1 MLEESVDNFKT
12 NARKKIKNRMFDIVA
27 LGVILAMMA
36 ISLGVFQLKDLTLDN
51 VMPILIDFVPLLLT
65 SALLTSDFYK
75 KGAFYG
81 KASEA
86 FNAVV
91 SVYSNIVAS
100 LNGRQIDSLND
111 FCIKY
116 NDDALKALQTPIL
129 RKVAIS
135 QELYD
140 EGSLDKHG
148 GYITRP
154 LKVLSKKELKAKY
167 PKKVWKA
174 ILKANKCK
182 IKGLQVNGL
191 LGNQNNDDIT
201 DIGPTEK
208 QMEVSHN
215 LTSAASYTIATA
227 FMTLIAIKD
236 VMTWGWASL
245 ILIAFKLCYILA
257 KSYMSYFTG
266 YSDITV
272 SLSNSITRKTDIIK
286 QFKYWYENKV
296 KETVA
301 IQDAVIK

>member
-140 EGSLDKHG
+140 EGCVDKHG
-148 GYITRP
+148 SYTTRP
-154 LKVLSKKELKAKY
+154 LKVLSKKELKDKY

>member
-1 MLEESVDNFKT
+1 MLEDSVNNFK
-12 NARKKIKNRMFDIVA
+12 ADAKKKIKNRIFDIIA
-27 LGVILAMMA
+27 LAVILAMTA
-36 ISLGVFQLKDLTLDN
+36 ITLGVFQFKDLTKDN
-51 VMPILIDFVPLLLT
+51 FLSLLIDFVPLLLT

-75 KGAFYG
+75 KGTFYA
-81 KASEA
+81 KASEG

-91 SVYSNIVAS
+91 SMYSNVVAS
-100 LNGRQIDSLND
+100 LNGRQIDSLNS

-116 NDDALKALQTPIL
+116 NDDALKMLQTPIL
-129 RKVAIS
+129 HKVAIS

-140 EGSLDKHG
+140 EGQVNKNGLVIVK
-148 GYITRP
+148 P
-154 LKVLSKKELKAKY
+154 LKILSKKELKEMY
-167 PKKVWKA
+167 PRKVWKA

-191 LGNQNNDDIT
+191 LGNQNNADIT
-201 DIGPTEK
+201 DLGPTEK
-208 QMEVSHN
+208 QMEVNHN
-215 LTSAASYTIATA
+215 LTSAVSYTIATA

-236 VMTWGWASL
+236 ILSWGWASL

-266 YSDITV
+266 YNDISVT
-272 SLSNSITRKTDIIK
+272 LSNSITRKTDIIK

-296 KETVA
+296 KETSV

>member
-140 EGSLDKHG
+140 EGCVDKHG
-148 GYITRP
+148 SYTTRP